1 MSLSDGS
8 TAMEVPQSLRQ
19 GGAAPSTTAVADTV
33 THVDMQGR
41 LAPGTLV
48 AGRYRI
54 ILLRGV
60 GGAGVVYRARDEAL
74 RIDVALKLLRPDL
87 GQEPQWIERF
97 RREIVLARDVSHP
110 NVVRLHDIGESE
122 GLRFLTMGY
131 VDGDSLLEHLD
142 RHGPVPVDRA
152 VSIVRQ
158 LAGALQAAHDVG
170 IVHRDLKPS
179 NVLLGADGSA
189 YISDFGIAV
198 KQDRLTHPGALVG
211 TPDYLSPEQIRG
223 DPVDGR
229 SDIYALGII
238 FYEMLT
244 GELPFRGDT
253 HFERLAQRLTGRA
266 ARYIARGLRTAR
278 SGVAAGTA
286 QSGAP
291 IPAYVRAAVRRCL
304 ERRPARRYQRARD
317 LVLDL
322 ERGRPLRSDR
332 SARKLASLG
341 GVALLVGLTGWFA
354 VTRGPTS
361 WPGRIAPDSTASTGV
376 SAATVRRALAVLPLD
391 DAPTDPALA
400 WTGSGVA
407 EMLAAS
413 LSESPDLRV
422 VDARRVF
429 RTLDDLKLAT
439 RTYDEEVQSQL
450 ASLWN
455 VDILITGRMRLAG
468 SVVRIDLQLISM
480 DGGWPSTRHVVAE
493 TPSATG
499 VFKVVDD
506 LSNRLRNELDL
517 ARPIEADAT
526 TVHPSS
532 PEAISAYLEGRGRL
546 LRGDYVG
553 AAPAFER
560 AIEAD
565 PAFVEALER
574 LSETY
579 QQLGYQEKA
588 LAVAGRASEKLGAQ
602 DSSRL
607 GRRVRARR
615 AMLQGEPAQAETLF
629 AELVAQYPNDVEQLL
644 NLASAQ
650 SAQGHLAD
658 AIATLTRVTT
668 LDQKD
673 PRAWLLLGR
682 HTILTGDSRKA
693 VDEYLVR
700 ALALQNRLG
709 NKQGQGDVSN
719 AIGVAYHELGTY
731 AQAVEQFT
739 AAAGRRR
746 EAGDDRGLAT
756 TLRNRARTLNALGRS
771 AEAEA
776 DLASAWAIHERI
788 GDRQGMADVAN
799 ETGLL
804 HEGRGEYSRALRSY
818 QEALRI
824 RRSLGDERLIAQSYD
839 NVGYIQ
845 YLEGEY
851 DHALVYWKEALDL
864 RRTIDDKNGLV
875 LSTQNMG
882 FLHTAQGRWDEAT
895 KAFLD
900 ALQQA
905 RALDFKNA
913 MAVSYGNLG
922 VLHAHQGRLAA
933 ALDSFAEARD
943 LLEAQHDP
951 RGLAEFTLK
960 EAGALLE
967 VGALERAKTRLDVA
981 APLVNET
988 GNREQL
994 ADYHLLLAE
1003 WRRGRGEWAEAVGA
1017 VAQARP
1023 HAEASRSRTTILHAQ
1038 VADARLRAES
1048 GEAGAERALTALTR
1062 EAEALG
1068 HAALRLSI
1076 GEALASAELRARRPS
1091 AAEMVTRQALAV
1103 AERAGWRA
1111 GRYRLHDLLGRALAA
1126 RGDQAAAI
1134 LEYRESARQV
1144 AQLRDGLPPEL
1155 QAAFDALPAV
1165 RAVEARLSSTPTRQD
1180 SLLGPR
1186 AR

>member
-1 MSLSDGS
+1 MSVPDGS
-8 TAMEVPQSLRQ
+8 TGKETSESLRR
-19 GGAAPSTTAVADTV
+19 GGTAPGAPAVSDS
-33 THVDMQGR
+33 HVDIQRR
-41 LAPGTLV
+41 LAPGTLL

-60 GGAGVVYRARDEAL
+60 GGVGVVYRARDEAL

-97 RREIVLARDVSHP
+97 RREIVLARDVSHR

-131 VDGDSLLEHLD
+131 VDGDSLLEHLE
-142 RHGPVPVDRA
+142 RHGPLPVDRA

-158 LAGALQAAHDVG
+158 LAEALQAAHDVG

-179 NVLLGADGSA
+179 NVLLASDGSA
-189 YISDFGIAV
+189 YITDFGIALAV
-198 KQDRLTHPGALVG
+198 NQERLTRPDGIVG

-253 HFERLAQRLTGRA
+253 YLERMAERLTGRA
-266 ARYIARGLRTAR
+266 TNGIARGLRTAR
-278 SGVAAGTA
+278 SGVVAGAAEPGE
-286 QSGAP
+286 P

-304 ERRPARRYQRARD
+304 ERSPARRYQRARD

-322 ERGRPLRSDR
+322 ERGRPRPSHRGAL
-332 SARKLASLG
+332 KLAILG
-341 GVALLVGLTGWFA
+341 GVALLVGLTGWLA
-354 VTRGPTS
+354 MTGGAPS
-361 WPGRIAPDSTASTGV
+361 WLGWIAPGSAARSGV
-376 SAATVRRALAVLPLD
+376 SAASVPRALAVLPLD
-391 DAPTDPALA
+391 DAPTEPSLA

-439 RTYDEEVQSQL
+439 RTSDEEVRHEL
-450 ASLWN
+450 ASLLN
-455 VDILITGRMRLAG
+455 VDTLVTGRMQRAG
-468 SVVRIDLQLISM
+468 SGVRIDLQLISM
-480 DGGWPSTRHVVAE
+480 DGGSASTRHVVAE
-493 TPSATG
+493 TSSATG

-506 LSNRLRNELDL
+506 LSHRLRKELDA

-526 TVHPSS
+526 TVHTSS
-532 PEAISAYLEGRGRL
+532 AEAMTAYLEGRGRL
-546 LRGDYVG
+546 FRGDYVG

-560 AIEAD
+560 AIAAD

-588 LAVAGRASEKLGAQ
+588 LTVAGQASERLGAQ

-644 NLASAQ
+644 DLASAQ

-693 VDEYLVR
+693 VDDYLAR
-700 ALALQNRLG
+700 ALDLQNRLG

-719 AIGVAYHELGTY
+719 AIGVAYHELSSY

-739 AAAGRRR
+739 AAAERRR
-746 EAGDDRGLAT
+746 EAGDERGVAT
-756 TLRNRARTLNALGRS
+756 TLRNRARTFNALGRS

-776 DLASAWAIHERI
+776 DLGSAWTIHERI
-788 GDRQGMADVAN
+788 GDQQGMADVAN

-804 HEGRGEYSRALRSY
+804 HEGRGEYSQALRSY

-851 DHALVYWKEALDL
+851 DDALVYWTQALDL
-864 RRTIDDKNGLV
+864 RQKIDDKNGVV

-905 RALDFKNA
+905 RPLDFKSA

-981 APLVNET
+981 AQLVKET

-994 ADYHLLLAE
+994 ADYYLLLAE
-1003 WRRGRGEWAEAVGA
+1003 WRRGRGESAEAVRA

-1023 HAEASRSRTTILHAQ
+1023 HAETSRSRTTILHAQ
-1038 VADARLRAES
+1038 VADARLRAER
-1048 GEAGAERALTALTR
+1048 GEAGGARALTALSR
-1062 EAEALG
+1062 QAEALG

-1076 GEALASAELRARRPS
+1076 GEALAHAELRAGRPA
-1091 AAEMVTRQALAV
+1091 AAEVVTRQALAV
-1103 AERAGWRA
+1103 ADRAGWRA
-1111 GRYRLHDLLGRALAA
+1111 GRYRLHDLFGRTLAA

-1134 LEYRESARQV
+1134 VEYRESARQV
-1144 AQLRDGLPPEL
+1144 AQLREGLPPDL
-1155 QAAFDALPAV
+1155 RAAFDTLPAV
-1165 RAVEARLSSTPTRQD
+1165 RAVESRLK
-1180 SLLGPR
+1180 
-1186 AR
+1186 